1 MGCVNICNVCTA
13 SLQHGDSYDEYTCS
27 SLCICSPVLVMRACC
42 LETLSSMSAKT
53 RRVES
58 RLFLVMKAR
67 LLNLPIK
74 AWMASTLA
82 LLFWTRLEMLWR
94 WQKKRSN
101 NYRQ

>member
-1 MGCVNICNVCTA
+1 
-13 SLQHGDSYDEYTCS
+13 
-27 SLCICSPVLVMRACC
+27 
-42 LETLSSMSAKT
+42 MSVKT

-94 WQKKRSN
+94 WQKKGATITGN
-101 NYRQ
+101 NYVSGIMLLFVFQVLAVELKRSEIGL

>member
-1 MGCVNICNVCTA
+1 
-13 SLQHGDSYDEYTCS
+13 
-27 SLCICSPVLVMRACC
+27 
-42 LETLSSMSAKT
+42 MSAKT

-94 WQKKRSN
+94 WQKKKGATITGN
-101 NYRQ
+101 NYVSGIMLLFVFQVLAVELKRSEIGL

>member
-1 MGCVNICNVCTA
+1 
-13 SLQHGDSYDEYTCS
+13 
-27 SLCICSPVLVMRACC
+27 
-42 LETLSSMSAKT
+42 MSAKT

-94 WQKKRSN
+94 WQKKKRATITGN
-101 NYRQ
+101 NYVSGIMLLFVFQVLAVELKRSEIGL

>member
-1 MGCVNICNVCTA
+1 
-13 SLQHGDSYDEYTCS
+13 
-27 SLCICSPVLVMRACC
+27 
-42 LETLSSMSAKT
+42 MSAKT

-74 AWMASTLA
+74 AWIASTLA

-94 WQKKRSN
+94 WQKKKKGATITGN
-101 NYRQ
+101 NYVSGIMLLFVFQVLAVELKRSEIGL

>member
-1 MGCVNICNVCTA
+1 
-13 SLQHGDSYDEYTCS
+13 
-27 SLCICSPVLVMRACC
+27 
-42 LETLSSMSAKT
+42 MSAKT

-74 AWMASTLA
+74 AWIASTLA

-94 WQKKRSN
+94 WQKKKGATITGN
-101 NYRQ
+101 NYVYGIMLLFVFQVLAVELKRSEIGL